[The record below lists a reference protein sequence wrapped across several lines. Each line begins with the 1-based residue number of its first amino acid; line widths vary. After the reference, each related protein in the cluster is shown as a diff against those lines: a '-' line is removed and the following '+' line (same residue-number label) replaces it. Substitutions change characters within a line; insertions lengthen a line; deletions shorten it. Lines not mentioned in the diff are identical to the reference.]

1 MDYYKLMEFCTQL
14 GYCLA
19 MSGAETFRV
28 EDSINRIMAAY
39 GIESEVFATTNNLI
53 VSIETE
59 TGKPMTLMKRIGFHG
74 NNLDGVEQFN
84 ALSRRICAEK
94 PEPLVAMQ
102 WLEETK
108 SALNHYSFPIVILG
122 NMLGAAG
129 YALFFGG
136 GWIDFLWAA
145 LCGAIIGFITQH
157 LNKLKVNPF
166 FLTILNA
173 FIVALIA
180 YCMGA
185 LGLAPNSDSII
196 IGTFMILL
204 PGLIFTNALRDII
217 YGDTNSGI
225 NRIMQ
230 VLLIAA
236 ACALGTGI
244 AWSFSGKLFG
254 LPVSA
259 PDIPYS
265 LLMQC
270 LTASIGCVGFTILF
284 NVHGRGSFLCIIG
297 SGLTCAVYGLT
308 VYLTNNDIAGYFV
321 ATVFISI
328 YSEIIARIRKCPA
341 ICYLIVSLF
350 PLIPGSG
357 IYYTSMHLIQGNMS
371 DFASQG
377 THTVA
382 IAGALAVGILMVS
395 TFFRLLTVLRQ
406 NKKS

>member
-59 TGKPMTLMKRIGFHG
+59 AGKPMTLMKRIGFHG

-84 ALSRRICAEK
+84 ALSRRICNEK
-94 PEPLVAMQ
+94 PEPLIAMQ

-108 SALNHYSFPIVILG
+108 KGLHYYSFPIVILG
-122 NMLGAAG
+122 NILGAAG
-129 YALFFGG
+129 YAMFFGG
-136 GWIDFLWAA
+136 GWIDFIWASV
-145 LCGAIIGFITQH
+145 CGAIIGLITHH

-244 AWSFSGKLFG
+244 AWSFSCKLFG
-254 LPVSA
+254 VPVNA
-259 PDIPYS
+259 PDIPYP
-265 LLMQC
+265 LFMQC
-270 LTASIGCVGFTILF
+270 LTASIGCIGFTILF
-284 NVHGRGSFLCIIG
+284 NVHGRGSILCILG
-297 SGLTCAVYGLT
+297 SGLTCAVFGLT
-308 VYLTNNDIAGYFV
+308 VYLSQNDIAGYFV

-328 YSEIIARIRKCPA
+328 YSEIMARVRKCPA

-357 IYYTSMHLIQGNMS
+357 IYYTSMHLIRGNMS

-382 IAGALAVGILMVS
+382 IAGALAVGLLMVS
-395 TFFRLLTVLRQ
+395 TFFRLLSVLRQ
-406 NKKS
+406 NKQR